1 MLHARNEWAA
11 RLPSALF
18 VLAVAIFFALG
29 TRHILGARGSVI
41 AALCWLT
48 NLGMLEM
55 GRSIEIEAVYISLFT
70 VALIFWLVS
79 WQQGRSPWLTWTVP
93 WCFLG
98 LGLLAKGPAHLF
110 FFYALIFGV
119 LRQTGRLREF
129 IKLPHLVGII
139 VLLGVFG
146 AWLVPYLL
154 ELRAQYPLQTWWY
167 ELSNIVRGDEISS
180 QNWWLGFP
188 RRLAYFLPWILLLPF
203 IRLGK
208 IADAHQREI
217 CRGLVW
223 GSLVAFLVMLPWP
236 GVRPRYILPLLAPFC
251 WVIGVAVAADAFE
264 WTIAVKR
271 FRVRVSSKAIATFVA
286 LGAVVA
292 IIVFPLRGAT
302 ILRRSTKIR
311 SLAAQINSAI
321 PPGERLYAVN
331 PRWQPYLFY
340 VHAPITY
347 LKTLDELPAEAR
359 YFLVTPENLAES
371 RNKPALG
378 FLATAFARMD
388 QEVSRRGKHSL
399 RPRTQVSPLRFRAQE
414 PSHPCSSRDA
424 ADAETHCRRSR

>member
-1 MLHARNEWAA
+1 M
-11 RLPSALF
+11 PSVLF
-18 VLAVAIFFALG
+18 VLTVAIFFALG
-29 TRHILGARGSVI
+29 TRHILGARGSMI

-79 WQQGRSPWLTWTVP
+79 WQQDRSPWLTWTVP
-93 WCFLG
+93 WFFLG

-119 LRQTGRLREF
+119 LRRTGRLREF

-154 ELRAQYPLQTWWY
+154 ELRAHYPLQTWWY

-188 RRLAYFLPWILLLPF
+188 RRIAYFLPWILLLPF

-217 CRGLVW
+217 CRGLIW
-223 GSLVAFLVMLPWP
+223 GSVVAFLVMLPWP

-251 WVIGVAVAADAFE
+251 WVIGVAVAA
-264 WTIAVKR
+264 R
-271 FRVRVSSKAIATFVA
+271 P
-286 LGAVVA
+286 
-292 IIVFPLRGAT
+292 IICLT
-302 ILRRSTKIR
+302 
-311 SLAAQINSAI
+311 
-321 PPGERLYAVN
+321 
-331 PRWQPYLFY
+331 
-340 VHAPITY
+340 
-347 LKTLDELPAEAR
+347 
-359 YFLVTPENLAES
+359 
-371 RNKPALG
+371 
-378 FLATAFARMD
+378 
-388 QEVSRRGKHSL
+388 EVSRSGL
-399 RPRTQVSPLRFRAQE
+399 DMRPRKYFCATMLVAVCDQNLGNSTLRCSNAGPFLPGMNASRI
-414 PSHPCSSRDA
+414 SHSISSNGSRPGDREQA
-424 ADAETHCRRSR
+424 ADGEAGALVDDAVDELVGVDLDGGLLLCGRHFSASRWAKSVLQTDAGR